1 MVAIEDNIRTEVMS
15 IKPLPKFMKRL
26 GQDGNMYGNLW
37 ALRLYDEKIETEVN
51 VVISQDY
58 NEPLFE
64 QMNCLTTRLQIGD
77 TFLDLLTELVWLEK
91 QMMNLSKCWKEM
103 KIVLVII
110 CTIHWDY
117 LF

>member
-1 MVAIEDNIRTEVMS
+1 MNLGENLPKNTRLKKGRKDKMVAIEDNIRTEVMS

-58 NEPLFE
+58 N
-64 QMNCLTTRLQIGD
+64 
-77 TFLDLLTELVWLEK
+77 
-91 QMMNLSKCWKEM
+91 
-103 KIVLVII
+103 
-110 CTIHWDY
+110 
-117 LF
+117 